1 LFGKGHDPLLRTTI
15 GALTFPGRALGRGR
29 RRIVLD
35 PTLHD
40 SIPYFAHDSAV
51 IEPGA
56 RIGEGT
62 RVWHHA
68 HVRDGAVV
76 GADCTLGAN
85 VYVDVGARVGDRV
98 KIQNNVSVYNG
109 VTLEDEVFVGPS
121 AVFTNDRYPR
131 ARGEWEVVPTLVRE
145 GASIGAN
152 ACVVC
157 GVEIGAW
164 AVVGAGAVVTRSV
177 DAHAVVVG
185 NPGRRV
191 GWACACGRIASRAD
205 VAPAD
210 VRCDACRAAGV
221 ARR

>member
-1 LFGKGHDPLLRTTI
+1 ME
-15 GALTFPGRALGRGR
+15 
-29 RRIVLD
+29 

-40 SIPYFAHDSAV
+40 STAYFAHESAV

-56 RIGEGT
+56 RIGDRT

-76 GADCTLGAN
+76 GSDCNIGQN

-98 KIQNNVSVYNG
+98 KIQNNVSVYAG

-131 ARGEWEVVPTLVRE
+131 ALGDWELVPTIVRR

-157 GVEIGAW
+157 GVEIGDW
-164 AVVGAGAVVTRSV
+164 AVVGAGSVVTRSV
-177 DAHAVVVG
+177 AAHELVVG
-185 NPGRRV
+185 NPARRI
-191 GWACACGRIASRAD
+191 GWACACGR
-205 VAPAD
+205 VATRSDARPDD
-210 VRCDACRAAGV
+210 VRCQVCREAGV
-221 ARR
+221 TSP

>member
-1 LFGKGHDPLLRTTI
+1 
-15 GALTFPGRALGRGR
+15 
-29 RRIVLD
+29 
-35 PTLHD
+35 
-40 SIPYFAHDSAV
+40 
-51 IEPGA
+51 
-56 RIGEGT
+56 
-62 RVWHHA
+62 VWHHA
-68 HVRDGAVV
+68 HVRDGAIV
-76 GADCTLGAN
+76 GADCMIGSN

-131 ARGEWEVVPTLVRE
+131 ARGAWEIVPTLVRE

-164 AVVGAGAVVTRSV
+164 AVVGAGSVVTRSV

-185 NPGRRV
+185 NPARRV
-191 GWACACGRIASRAD
+191 GWACACGRIASHAD
-205 VAPAD
+205 TAPAD
-210 VRCDACRAAGV
+210 MRCEACRAGGV
-221 ARR
+221 PDR